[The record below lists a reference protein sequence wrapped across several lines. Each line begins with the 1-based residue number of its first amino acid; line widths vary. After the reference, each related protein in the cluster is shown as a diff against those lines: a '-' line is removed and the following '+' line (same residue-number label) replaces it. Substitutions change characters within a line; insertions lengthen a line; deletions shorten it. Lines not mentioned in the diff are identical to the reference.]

1 MRKAEVIVV
10 TSGAPGFL
18 QPELVRSGQTLLV
31 LSSYTPELAEAA
43 RAASAQYIADDQRIT
58 SALVFPGLLRGA
70 LDARSARITDAMKIA
85 AAVAITHH
93 SRGADLLPSVLDP
106 ALHLHVAHAV
116 QDCAAREQ
124 IEPDR
129 SPTTGLPLEK
139 E

>member
-1 MRKAEVIVV
+1 MREADVIVV

-18 QPELVRSGQTLLV
+18 RAGAGAERANAHCPLFFH
-31 LSSYTPELAEAA
+31 PELAEAEC
-43 RAASAQYIADDQRIT
+43 AAEAQYIADDQRLI
-58 SALVFPGLLRGA
+58 SALVFPGLIRGA
-70 LDARSARITDAMKIA
+70 LDARSTRITDAMKIA